1 MLRAG
6 PSSSGYAA
14 RLLHDHGVFG
24 LPKLHG
30 RVELP
35 AQATQRAS
43 SLRALLTA
51 LGVPGQPRLLTTVFG
66 AAAGELRDGN
76 VVAAPGRRRLATP
89 SCSPG
94 CASSP
99 PLQIRDETGLDPRP
113 QHLLYLLA
121 RHAVLLTYA
130 AAAAELQ
137 RAGGDPSPAI
147 DPAVVDVTETRTST
161 LGRRL
166 EGPFPAG
173 SKALEKLSA
182 ADHPAGAR
190 LDELR
195 AALDHLATLPP
206 ARLAALLTG
215 TLDLFAYRLDAWV
228 TSLATRRL
236 AELRAT
242 KRRGAV
248 VGGYGWLEDV
258 RPRPAATAAPVTP
271 DEPAPLA
278 VDPTSAGFVHAPS
291 LNQAATAALLRSGY
305 VGATPTTGAPATNAF
320 AVDLSSR
327 RVRLASWILDGVRA
341 GQELAALLGQRF
353 ERGLHDR
360 GLDVHLPAF
369 RRVAPFGDVAVAQA
383 AVRQRQGRGRPAA
396 CPAPPRLPAGAAGA
410 RRRPAAA
417 HRAGQGARCDPRPAR
432 HRQRQAQPPPDGA
445 HREDRR
451 DGADPEPAL
460 EAATQRAPQ
469 RAAPRGVGRPEG
481 AGPADQ
487 AAAGAGRPPDQA
499 QGRAAAVGH
508 ARPRPSS
515 TPRRRCSTG

>member
-1 MLRAG
+1 MPRLDRRPTATRLPSESEILAVLRAG

-35 AQATQRAS
+35 TQAVQRAS
-43 SLRALLTA
+43 SLRTLLTA
-51 LGVPGQPRLLTTVFG
+51 LGVPGQPQLLTTVFG
-66 AAAGELRDGN
+66 TAAGELRDDN
-76 VVAAPGRRRLATP
+76 VVAAPDAAVSDAELFAWLRQR
-89 SCSPG
+89 
-94 CASSP
+94 P

-137 RAGGDPSPAI
+137 RAGGDPSPVI

-173 SKALEKLSA
+173 SKALESCR
-182 ADHPAGAR
+182 PPTTPRGAR

-206 ARLAALLTG
+206 PRLPALLTG

-236 AELRAT
+236 VELRAT

-258 RPRPAATAAPVTP
+258 RPRPTATAAPITP

-278 VDPTSAGFVHAPS
+278 IDPTSAGFVHAPS

-320 AVDLSSR
+320 AVNLSSR

-353 ERGLHDR
+353 ERGLHDG

-383 AVRQRQGRGRPAA
+383 AFDNARDEAA
-396 CPAPPRLPAGAAGA
+396 RLRALPHHRLLAGAAGA
-410 RRRPAAA
+410 LRRPA
-417 HRAGQGARCDPRPAR
+417 
-432 HRQRQAQPPPDGA
+432 
-445 HREDRR
+445 
-451 DGADPEPAL
+451 
-460 EAATQRAPQ
+460 
-469 RAAPRGVGRPEG
+469 
-481 AGPADQ
+481 
-487 AAAGAGRPPDQA
+487 
-499 QGRAAAVGH
+499 
-508 ARPRPSS
+508 SS
-515 TPRRRCSTG
+515 TARWSKSAMRSPASSPSPTAS